1 MKPPVHYFSL
11 MCVQRCKEKLMMN
24 IRSFM
29 SPTCVKLG
37 LMEFYINIIYQNSHG
52 SQVFDATLV

>member
-1 MKPPVHYFSL
+1 MKPPVHYLSL
-11 MCVQRCKEKLMMN
+11 TCLQRCKEKLMMN
-24 IRSFM
+24 IHSFM